1 MSQTLDEM
9 LAAWE
14 KSQAEPAGGALP
26 PRFYEQRKR
35 RTPRP
40 RISKSSITPIG
51 EAVLARERGLDQE
64 SADPLPVVDLP
75 WTELNPAWVPD
86 GEPGSYEGR
95 REPQQPLGNDAD
107 LWD

>member
-9 LAAWE
+9 LAAWK
-14 KSQAEPAGGALP
+14 KSRRREPASATLP

-40 RISKSSITPIG
+40 RHSVGGMTPEG
-51 EAVLARERGLDQE
+51 EALLAMKEGLDE
-64 SADPLPVVDLP
+64 ECADPPSLAHLDVH
-75 WTELNPAWVPD
+75 AWVPD

>member
-14 KSQAEPAGGALP
+14 KSQAEPASATLP
-26 PRFYEQRKR
+26 ARFYEQRKR
-35 RTPRP
+35 RTPRQ
-40 RISKSSITPIG
+40 RLSTGGITPEG
-51 EAVLARERGLDQE
+51 EALLAMKEGLDQE

-75 WTELNPAWVPD
+75 WAELNPAWVPD

>member
-9 LAAWE
+9 LAAWK
-14 KSQAEPAGGALP
+14 KSRRREPASATLP

-40 RISKSSITPIG
+40 RHSVGGMTPEG
-51 EAVLARERGLDQE
+51 EALRAAELGLDE
-64 SADPLPVVDLP
+64 ECADPPSLAHLDVH
-75 WTELNPAWVPD
+75 AWVPD

-95 REPQQPLGNDAD
+95 REPQQPLGNDED